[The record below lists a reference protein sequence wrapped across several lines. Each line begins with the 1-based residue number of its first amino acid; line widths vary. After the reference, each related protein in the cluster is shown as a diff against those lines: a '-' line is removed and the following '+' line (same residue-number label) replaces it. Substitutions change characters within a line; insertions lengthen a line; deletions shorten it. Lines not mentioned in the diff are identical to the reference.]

1 MAGEEL
7 LKRLPPY
14 SSEAEKALLGV
25 LLKTPRVLS
34 EIGDVQEDDFFD
46 ERHRL
51 IFRAIVDMAD
61 HGQGVDPV
69 TVSEWLEKKKL
80 LERAGGIS
88 YLAQIQDAPVIVSHF
103 TAYKNILLEKS
114 LLRALIRASEGIIQ
128 TCYESQRAI
137 EEICNEA
144 EKSIFDVTNRRL
156 RTDFV
161 HIKDVLMR
169 GVSTVELHK
178 RGEVVFS
185 GYSSGYHDLD
195 EKILGLQ
202 KQDMIVLAARP
213 SMGKT
218 AFALNIALRLTEV
231 HPDVAVMI
239 FSLEM
244 SNLEL
249 AFRAISCASRIP
261 LHKIRS
267 AKISKEEM
275 DQLVDTA
282 GSLSRKNILL
292 DDTPAISLNELRSK
306 ARRAKSRYPNLGLII
321 IDHIQLIRTSDSIVS
336 NRVQELSYISRN
348 LKALAKELDIPVMV
362 LSQLSRAVDQREDH
376 RPILSDLRDSGA
388 IEQDADLVMFL
399 YREEYYKPNTEKK
412 NIVEVIIAKQRNGAV
427 GSVELAFFGETTRF
441 EELEKGFVSSPERHG
456 GGDREF

>member
-34 EIGDVQEDDFFD
+34 EIGDIQEEDFFE

-51 IFRAIVDMAD
+51 IFRAIVDITD
-61 HGQGVDPV
+61 HGGVVDAV
-69 TVSEWLEKKKL
+69 TVADWLERNRL
-80 LERAGGIS
+80 LERSGGVAYI
-88 YLAQIQDAPVIVSHF
+88 AQLQDVPVMLSHF
-103 TAYKNILLEKS
+103 QSYKNILLEKS
-114 LLRALIRASEGIIQ
+114 LLRALIAASEGIIQ
-128 TCYESQRAI
+128 SCYESAI
-137 EEICNEA
+137 PVEDVCNKA

-161 HIKDVLMR
+161 HIKDVLMK

-178 RGEVVFS
+178 KGEVVFS
-185 GYSSGYHDLD
+185 GYSTGYRDLD

-202 KQDMIVLAARP
+202 RQDMIVLAARP

-218 AFALNIALRLTEV
+218 AFALNIALRMTEI
-231 HPDVAVMI
+231 HPDAAVML

-244 SNLEL
+244 SNLEI

-261 LHKIRS
+261 LYKIRS
-267 AKISKEEM
+267 ARITKQEM

-282 GSLSRKNILL
+282 GALSHRNILL
-292 DDTPAISLNELRSK
+292 DDTPAISLNELRAK
-306 ARRAKSRYPNLGLII
+306 ARRAKWRYPQLGLII
-321 IDHIQLIRTSDSIVS
+321 IDHIQLIRTSDAIVN
-336 NRVQELSYISRN
+336 NRVQELSYISRS

-399 YREEYYKPNTEKK
+399 YREEYYKPDTSKK

-427 GSVELAFFGETTRF
+427 GSMELAFFGETTRF
-441 EELEKGFVSSPERHG
+441 EELEKGYVAPSAVEEG
-456 GGDREF
+456 GRVF

>member
-1 MAGEEL
+1 MAGEEF

-25 LLKTPRVLS
+25 LLKTPRILS
-34 EIGDVQEDDFFD
+34 EIGDVREEDFFD
-46 ERHRL
+46 ERHRC
-51 IFRAIVDMAD
+51 IFRAIVDIAD
-61 HGQGVDPV
+61 HGGGVDPV
-69 TVSEWLEKKKL
+69 TVAEWLERKKL
-80 LERAGGIS
+80 LERVGGLS
-88 YLAQIQDAPVIVSHF
+88 YIAQLQDAPVMVSHF
-103 TAYKNILLEKS
+103 AAYKNILLEKS
-114 LLRALIRASEGIIQ
+114 LLRSLIGAAENIVQ
-128 TCYESQRAI
+128 TCYESQSPVD
-137 EEICNEA
+137 EICNVA

-161 HIKDVLMR
+161 HLKDVLVKGME
-169 GVSTVELHK
+169 TVELHK
-178 RGEVVFS
+178 KGDVVFS
-185 GYSSGYHDLD
+185 GYSSGYADLD

-202 KQDMIVLAARP
+202 RQDMIVLAARP

-218 AFALNIALRLTEV
+218 AFALNIALRMTEV
-231 HPDVAVMI
+231 HPEAAVML

-244 SNLEL
+244 SNLEI

-261 LHKIRS
+261 LYKIRS

-275 DQLVDTA
+275 ASLVDTA
-282 GSLSRKNILL
+282 GALARKNILL

-306 ARRAKSRYPNLGLII
+306 ARRAKSRYPDLGLII
-321 IDHIQLIRTSDSIVS
+321 IDHIQLIRISDAIVN

-348 LKALAKELDIPVMV
+348 LKALAKELNIPVMV

-399 YREEYYKPNTEKK
+399 YREEYYKPNTDKK
-412 NIVEVIIAKQRNGAV
+412 NIVEVIIAKQRNGAT

-441 EELEKGFVSSPERHG
+441 EELEKGFLSSPERHG

>member
-14 SSEAEKALLGV
+14 SPEAEKALLGV
-25 LLKTPRVLS
+25 LLRTPRVLS

-61 HGQGVDPV
+61 HGYGVDPV
-69 TVSEWLEKKKL
+69 TVSEWLERKKL
-80 LERAGGIS
+80 LERAGGVS
-88 YLAQIQDAPVIVSHF
+88 YLAHIQDTPVIVSNF
-103 TAYKNILLEKS
+103 IAYKNILLEKS
-114 LLRALIRASEGIIQ
+114 LLRSLIRASEGIIQ
-128 TCYESQRAI
+128 MCYESQHTI
-137 EEICNEA
+137 EEVCNEA
-144 EKSIFDVTNRRL
+144 EKTIFDVTNRRL
-156 RTDFV
+156 RTDFI
-161 HIKDVLMR
+161 HIKDVLMKS
-169 GVSTVELHK
+169 VSTVELHK
-178 RGEVVFS
+178 KNGMVFS
-185 GYSSGYHDLD
+185 GYSSGYKSLD

-202 KQDMIVLAARP
+202 KQDMIVVAARP

-218 AFALNIALRLTEV
+218 AFALNIALRLTDT

-249 AFRAISCASRIP
+249 AFRAISCASKIP
-261 LHKIRS
+261 LYKIRS
-267 AKISKEEM
+267 AKINKQEM
-275 DQLVDTA
+275 DELVDKA
-282 GSLSRKNILL
+282 GNLSHKNILL
-292 DDTPAISLNELRSK
+292 DDTPAISLNELRAK

-321 IDHIQLIRTSDSIVS
+321 IDHIQLIRLSDSVVS
-336 NRVQELSYISRN
+336 NRVQELSYISRS

-388 IEQDADLVMFL
+388 IEQDADLVIFL
-399 YREEYYKPNTEKK
+399 YRDEYYNPNTLKK

-427 GSVELAFFGETTRF
+427 GCLEMSFFGETTRF
-441 EELEKGFVSSPERHG
+441 EELESSNMS
-456 GGDREF
+456 F